1 MVGKQLVPENPST
14 EASFAENNGETMPSA
29 LIYLCSP
36 YTHPDGAVRQA
47 RFEAACR
54 AVAALIRQGK
64 AVISPIAHNH
74 AICRYGLPRDW
85 RVWQRHDLALLA
97 LCVEVVVLKLDGWQQ
112 SVGVRAEIA
121 AARTLGKPVEFLA
134 ADSQAEEIC
143 S

>member
-1 MVGKQLVPENPST
+1 
-14 EASFAENNGETMPSA
+14 MPSA

-54 AVAALIRQGK
+54 AAATLIRQGK
-64 AVISPIAHNH
+64 IVFSPIAHSH
-74 AICRYGLPRDW
+74 AICRYGLPLDW
-85 RVWQRHDLALLA
+85 RFWRRHDLALLA
-97 LCVEVVVLKLDGWQQ
+97 LCDEVVVLKLDGWQQ